1 MQPAT
6 DDGESNIQ
14 CNVVYLNEGQKYPP
28 LPVDGLWTYPKQT
41 NFSEIEDDCLH
52 VGCGP
57 MRISAVCLV
66 LRELRDSTVDSPG
79 PDPRDRETDSDFG
92 VEGEGEAVQ
101 SQSAVAAVPEPPEPP
116 EPDPDPLNPTRS
128 EEQICRLDHRLRFIL
143 EDLESGFRSL
153 NHPKPFQA
161 AKSLA
166 SQRLDLM
173 VAEDM
178 QKVKRQRRC

>member
-1 MQPAT
+1 MQPA
-6 DDGESNIQ
+6 DEDGESNIQ
-14 CNVVYLNEGQKYPP
+14 CNVLYLNEGQKYPP

-41 NFSEIEDDCLH
+41 NFSDIQNECLQ

-57 MRISAVCLV
+57 MRISAVCLW
-66 LRELRDSTVDSPG
+66 LREVRDRTVDAPG
-79 PDPRDRETDSDFG
+79 PDPRDVG
-92 VEGEGEAVQ
+92 EGEGEAVR
-101 SQSAVAAVPEPPEPP
+101 SQSAAAVPEPPEPP
-116 EPDPDPLNPTRS
+116 EPDPDPLNPTMP
-128 EEQICRLDHRLRFIL
+128 EEQIARLDHRLRFL
-143 EDLESGFRSL
+143 VEDFESGFRSL

-166 SQRLDLM
+166 SERLELM